1 MQPVDCW
8 IVIVECPDLMRSLRF
23 YYAGPYQWDGDFVLP
38 DSVFRHAIQVL
49 RLKNGAVIQL
59 FDGNGHEFMAQLTQ
73 VTKREAQAKLTGEIA
88 NQSESSLQVCLLQG
102 ISRGERMDFAIQ
114 KAVELGVQKIVPV
127 ISERCNVQLGGDR
140 ADKRWSH
147 WQGVLISACE
157 QSGRAVLP
165 ELAPVVD
172 LNMALA
178 KADSDCKLVLE
189 PTATQRFNE
198 LAKQSSVTLLIGPEG
213 GLSDAEITT
222 AKQTGFTAIQF
233 GPRVLRTETASAAA
247 LAIVQANWGDIG

>member
-1 MQPVDCW
+1 
-8 IVIVECPDLMRSLRF
+8 MRSLRF

-38 DSVFRHAIQVL
+38 DSMFRHAVQVL
-49 RLKNGAVIQL
+49 RLKAGAVIHL
-59 FDGNGHEFMAQLTQ
+59 FDGNGNEYTAELTQ
-73 VTKREAQAKLTGEIA
+73 VAKREAQAKLTGEIV
-88 NQSESSLQVCLLQG
+88 NHSESPLQVCLLQG

-127 ISERCNVQLGGDR
+127 MTERCNVQLGGDR
-140 ADKRWSH
+140 ADKRWAH

-172 LNMALA
+172 LNTALA
-178 KADSDCKLVLE
+178 NADSDCKLVLE
-189 PTATQRFNE
+189 PTASQRFNE
-198 LAKQSSVTLLIGPEG
+198 LAKQSSVDLLIGPEG
-213 GLSDAEITT
+213 GLSDAEIIM

-233 GPRVLRTETASAAA
+233 GPRILRTETASAAA